1 MKKKVIITDSENNVV
16 LCRNCGFKVSNIDG
30 ICFVCG
36 AELSPSVPLA
46 MDQIESRTP
55 EANDKPDQAEQDQS
69 VPDDTME
76 IMRVFGKGH
85 REIVHAEYKDDS
97 SDI

>member
-1 MKKKVIITDSENNVV
+1 MKKKVIITDSENKVV
-16 LCRNCGFKVSNIDG
+16 LCRNCGFKVTNIDG

-46 MDQIESRTP
+46 MDQIESSTP
-55 EANDKPDQAEQDQS
+55 ETNDKPDQAEQDQS